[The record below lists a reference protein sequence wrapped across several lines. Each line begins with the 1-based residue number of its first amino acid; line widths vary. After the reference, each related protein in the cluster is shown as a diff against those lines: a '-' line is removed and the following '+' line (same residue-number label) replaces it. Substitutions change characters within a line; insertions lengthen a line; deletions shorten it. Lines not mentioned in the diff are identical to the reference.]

1 VWSDG
6 SYGIPADIMA
16 SFPVRTKGVGEWEIV
31 QGFELNDFAK
41 EKIAASVKEL
51 QEEIAVVKEMLAA

>member
-1 VWSDG
+1 
-6 SYGIPADIMA
+6 
-16 SFPVRTKGVGEWEIV
+16 VGEWEIV